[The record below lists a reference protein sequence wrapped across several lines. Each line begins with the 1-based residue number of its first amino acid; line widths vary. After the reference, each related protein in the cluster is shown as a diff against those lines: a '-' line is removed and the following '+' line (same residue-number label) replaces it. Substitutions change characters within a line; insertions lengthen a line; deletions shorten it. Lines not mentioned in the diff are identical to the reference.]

1 MGAVQMSYKNGY
13 SEDIEIPE
21 EMLTEVQRIIVDG
34 LIRDGEFKTR
44 DAFIEIFE
52 NDVKESV
59 NFENQS
65 WIDGVNYCIYMLKN
79 AKI

>member
-1 MGAVQMSYKNGY
+1 MGAVQMSYKDGY

-52 NDVKESV
+52 NEVKNSMGV
-59 NFENQS
+59 ENQS
-65 WIDGVNYCIYMLKN
+65 WTDALNYCIFMLKN